1 MIPLTPR
8 QLEIL
13 RCSAMP
19 NRQAALKLKIC
30 EQRVKA
36 IHITIYKKLE
46 VHGENSTKK
55 LRAITKALRLGI
67 VDIDELDFDFR
78 TRLV

>member
-13 RCSAMP
+13 RSSAMP

-30 EQRVKA
+30 EQRVKTVHS
-36 IHITIYKKLE
+36 IIYKKLE
-46 VHGENSTKK
+46 VYGEPATKK
-55 LRAITKALRLGI
+55 IRTITKALRLGI
-67 VDIDELDFDFR
+67 VVLADLDFDFR